1 MTPPKHHVRRYDKTW
16 KFLEPVVSKNTS
28 VLDIGT
34 PNDFSEYMRQKGVAV
49 QNTSGEDLDDM
60 PETVAKYDTEVATA
74 FEIFEHLINPLGVL
88 RAVKAPKLV
97 ASIPLSLWFAKA
109 YRNKANIW
117 DQHFHEFEDWQFDW
131 LLEKAG
137 WQVVRSEKWTSPV
150 YPPIG
155 IRPVLRLFTPRY
167 YIVEARRR

>member
-1 MTPPKHHVRRYDKTW
+1 MSQS
-16 KFLEPVVSKNTS
+16 VSAPAS

-34 PNDFSEYMRQKGVAV
+34 PNVFSQYMTSKGLKV
-49 QNTSGEDLDDM
+49 QNTAGEDLDDV
-60 PETVAKYDTEVATA
+60 PETVAKFNTEVATA

-88 RAVKAPKLV
+88 RAIQAPKLI
-97 ASIPLSLWFAKA
+97 ASIPLSLWFAPA

-131 LLEKAG
+131 LLNKGG
-137 WQVVRSEKWTSPV
+137 WEVVRTEKWTSPV
-150 YPPIG
+150 KVNG

-167 YIVEARRR
+167 YIVEARRKK